1 MKKNPHGRARD
12 LLIDAMLDKLAKKEK
27 EANKAS

>member
-1 MKKNPHGRARD
+1 MKKNPHGLARD
-12 LLIDAMLDKLAKKEK
+12 LLIDVMLDKLTKKEK

>member
-1 MKKNPHGRARD
+1 MKKNPHGLTRD
-12 LLIDAMLDKLAKKEK
+12 LLIDAMLDRLANKEK